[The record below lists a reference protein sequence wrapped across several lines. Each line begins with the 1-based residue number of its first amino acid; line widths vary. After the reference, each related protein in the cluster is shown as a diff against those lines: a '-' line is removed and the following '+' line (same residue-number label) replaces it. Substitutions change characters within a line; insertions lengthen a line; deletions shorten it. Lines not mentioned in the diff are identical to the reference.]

1 MSALKNAL
9 LTLMTL
15 AMLFALALATP
26 LGSLTENA
34 QRTYLN
40 EAPAGEDDEY
50 AFLFDN

>member
-34 QRTYLN
+34 P
-40 EAPAGEDDEY
+40 APPSMDGG
-50 AFLFDN
+50 